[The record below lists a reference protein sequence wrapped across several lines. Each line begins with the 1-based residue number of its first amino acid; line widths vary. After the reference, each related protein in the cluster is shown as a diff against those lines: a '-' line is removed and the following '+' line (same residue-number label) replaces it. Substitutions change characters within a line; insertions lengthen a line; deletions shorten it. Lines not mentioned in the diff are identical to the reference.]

1 MFFTPLPEC
10 FLKLF
15 QQTHKAI
22 LYDIVKEREAGV
34 EGVDIS
40 KFVNGNDGS
49 WSALAMMKKVVW
61 CSFDG
66 ADSPCRQSSG
76 CIQDLRAGTCT
87 LVELDTD
94 SSKIRSDQWPEL
106 TGQSFPVAARSLRG
120 ASASS
125 YRGQAYAMA
134 EER

>member
-1 MFFTPLPEC
+1 
-10 FLKLF
+10 
-15 QQTHKAI
+15 
-22 LYDIVKEREAGV
+22 
-34 EGVDIS
+34 
-40 KFVNGNDGS
+40 
-49 WSALAMMKKVVW
+49 MMKKVVW

-66 ADSPCRQSSG
+66 ADSPYRQSSG

-94 SSKIRSDQWPEL
+94 SSKIRSDWWNWVWKSWLSCVSTAGAIHCYIPAVGLWRSGCSCPAIFNSDQWPEL
-106 TGQSFPVAARSLRG
+106 TGQSFPVAAKSLRG

-125 YRGQAYAMA
+125 CRGQAYALA